1 MEMCIFVAKT
11 KRDMDLEEKIRQ
23 RFREAW
29 TRYGLLEDG
38 DKILVGLSGGKD
50 SLCLLE
56 LLAAQAR
63 IFKPRIRVE
72 ALHVRMENVEYESDT
87 RWLEEFCGG
96 RGVELHVRTTRFG
109 SPREGQQEKPAC
121 FLCSW
126 MRRKVMFEVA
136 QELGCNKIA
145 LGHHQ
150 DDLLHTMLMNLTTQG
165 RFSTMPAKLRME
177 KMPLTIIRPLC
188 LEHERDIAAL
198 AESHGYEKQLKRC
211 PHEQETI
218 RGSMRLMFDDMERR
232 NPEVRYSM
240 WKALEKEG
248 KLVEM

>member
-1 MEMCIFVAKT
+1 MN
-11 KRDMDLEEKIRQ
+11 LEDKIRQ
-23 RFREAW
+23 RFMDAW

-63 IFKPRIRVE
+63 IFKPRISVE

-87 RWLEEFCGG
+87 RWLEEFCKDK
-96 RGVELHVRTTRFG
+96 GVRLHVRTTRFEET
-109 SPREGQQEKPAC
+109 REDQQKKPAC

-126 MRRKVMFEVA
+126 MRRKVLFDVA

-150 DDLLHTMLMNLTTQG
+150 DDILHTMLMNLTTQG
-165 RFSTMPAKLRME
+165 RFSTMPAMLRMK

-188 LEHERDIAAL
+188 LEQERDIMEL
-198 AESHGYEKQLKRC
+198 AEKHGYEKQLKKC

-218 RGSMRLMFDDMERR
+218 RGSMRIMFEDMERR

-240 WKALEKEG
+240 WKALEREN
-248 KLVEM
+248 KLVEL